1 MPIPESFA
9 DLKAKAEA
17 VSDNNRSISDRLV
30 ARDRLR
36 AAATPTI
43 LLALIGA
50 LEEAQTDVDRLKKLM
65 AGLSYDPS
73 ANNDKPLEPS
83 AVIAALVAEN
93 ERLREERIRVLAQAR
108 REISEDMQS
117 LHARIAE
124 LEQRS

>member
-1 MPIPESFA
+1 MPIPENFA

-50 LEEAQTDVDRLKKLM
+50 LEEAQTEVDL
-65 AGLSYDPS
+65 
-73 ANNDKPLEPS
+73 DK
-83 AVIAALVAEN
+83 AVLF
-93 ERLREERIRVLAQAR
+93 
-108 REISEDMQS
+108 
-117 LHARIAE
+117 
-124 LEQRS
+124 

>member
-1 MPIPESFA
+1 MPIPENFA

-50 LEEAQTDVDRLKKLM
+50 LEEAQTEVDRLKKLM

-73 ANNDKPLEPS
+73 ADNDKPLEPS

-108 REISEDMQS
+108 REISEDMQA

-124 LEQRS
+124 LERRS